1 MTDWLIIISTILLS
15 AIFSGLA
22 SVDGTNNVSGAVTL
36 DNNSVTAKVLTGLP
50 SPSASSVL
58 ATDSIVDGIGKLQS
72 QINGLLE
79 PQFKLF
85 TENTLFILLLQT
97 IVSTIVI
104 LLFAE
109 YLPKTLFR
117 LKPNLTLRFF
127 SYPMYAIFWSLFL
140 GCKQYCRLL

>member
-1 MTDWLIIISTILLS
+1 MTDWLIIISTILVS
-15 AIFSGLA
+15 AIFSGLEIA
-22 SVDGTNNVSGAVTL
+22 FITADKMRMEIINKKGGI
-36 DNNSVTAKVLTGLP
+36 TAKVLTAFTG
-50 SPSASSVL
+50 SPSRFIATLLIGNNL
-58 ATDSIVDGIGKLQS
+58 ALVTFGVYMEE
-72 QINGLLE
+72 LLE

-127 SYPMYAIFWSLFL
+127 SYPMYAIFWSL
-140 GCKQYCRLL
+140 KWVVISI